1 MEKISLKSHIRERTG
16 KKSGRRIR
24 REGKVPGI
32 LYGHKQEPLPLVM
45 DEHDIWEILHNA
57 STENLIIQLDIE
69 GVDLSDEITLV
80 KEVQQHPVTGE
91 ILHIDLLRVYTD
103 EKIDVNVQIQTTGE
117 PRGVK
122 EEGGILYQAV
132 RRILINSKAADI
144 PAFITIDVSDLGIGD
159 SIHISD
165 IVKEYEQFDFVY
177 DSDRTI
183 AHVSAPKELE
193 LPEEEIEEELEG
205 EEIPEG
211 EEAEEEG
218 EEEGAEE
225 KAETEEQEEE

>member
-1 MEKISLKSHIRERTG
+1 MEKILLKSHIRERSG

-24 REGKVPGI
+24 SEGKVPGI
-32 LYGHKQEPLPLVM
+32 LYGHKEDPISLVM

-69 GVDLSDEITLV
+69 GVDLKDEITLL
-80 KEVQQHPVTGE
+80 KEVQQHPVTGQ
-91 ILHIDLLRVYTD
+91 ILHIDLLRVYSD
-103 EKIDVNVQIQTTGE
+103 EKIDVNVPVETRGE

-132 RRILINSKAADI
+132 RRLIINSKAADI
-144 PAFITIDVSDLGIGD
+144 PEVLIIDVSDLGIGD

-177 DSDRTI
+177 DSDSTI

-193 LPEEEIEEELEG
+193 LPEEEVEEEIEG
-205 EEIPEG
+205 EEMEEG
-211 EEAEEEG
+211 KEAEEAEEEG
-218 EEEGAEE
+218 EGKEEAEE
-225 KAETEEQEEE
+225 QKEE

>member
-1 MEKISLKSHIRERTG
+1 MEKILLKSHIRERSG

-24 REGKVPGI
+24 RDGKVPGI
-32 LYGHKQEPLPLVM
+32 LYGHKQDPIPLVM

-69 GVDLSDEITLV
+69 GIDLKDEITLL

-103 EKIDVNVQIQTTGE
+103 EKIDVNVPIETIGE

-132 RRILINSKAADI
+132 RRMTVNSKAADI
-144 PAFITIDVSDLGIGD
+144 PEVLEIDVSDLGIGD

-177 DSDRTI
+177 DSDMTI

-193 LPEEEIEEELEG
+193 LPEEEVEEEIEG
-205 EEIPEG
+205 EEM
-211 EEAEEEG
+211 EEG
-218 EEEGAEE
+218 EEVEEGEE
-225 KAETEEQEEE
+225 KGESKEEAEEQEEE

>member
-57 STENLIIQLDIE
+57 STENLIIQLDVE
-69 GVDLSDEITLV
+69 GVEMKDEITLV

-132 RRILINSKAADI
+132 RRIIVNSKAADI
-144 PAFITIDVSDLGIGD
+144 PDLITIDVSDLGIGD

-193 LPEEEIEEELEG
+193 LPEEEVEEEIELEEG
-205 EEIPEG
+205 EEVEEG

-218 EEEGAEE
+218 EEKEE
-225 KAETEEQEEE
+225 AQEQKEE